1 MPPRRAGGQP
11 ASSYLRSRIIAA
23 THRDLEAAVERAFR
37 EDMYYRLY
45 RAFVEVP
52 PLRERREDI
61 PVLVEHFRERANR
74 SEGLEVTGVSRDAMV
89 MLEEDDWPG
98 YERLMR
104 SRSPAI
110 ATVREKAARIGA
122 KFRS

>member
-1 MPPRRAGGQP
+1 MKPL
-11 ASSYLRSRIIAA
+11 SVRIIAA

-37 EDMYYRLY
+37 EDMYWLY